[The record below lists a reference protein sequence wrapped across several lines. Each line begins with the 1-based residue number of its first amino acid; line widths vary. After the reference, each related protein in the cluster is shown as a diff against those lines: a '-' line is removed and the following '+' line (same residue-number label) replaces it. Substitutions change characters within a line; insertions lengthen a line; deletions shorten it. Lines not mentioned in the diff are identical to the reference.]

1 MSYHQGHDP
10 DMISKEAIFVFLQS
24 KTLAFEKRGMK
35 PIQDMNNSAQMTIDY
50 VAGMGIFLLAV
61 AFVFQFMYG
70 LFTPFQSN
78 SDEITLASD
87 RASMILVDSLLAA
100 DGLRGSSVVN
110 QSNLYYFNNTKFN
123 QSNMTIYRNTLS
135 ELGLNSS
142 EITYEMNFSVAG
154 LDGSIMNSSGLVIP
168 ENLGVGQT
176 RRLVLIVNPSTGSK
190 ETAFI
195 SVKVW

>member
-1 MSYHQGHDP
+1 
-10 DMISKEAIFVFLQS
+10 MISKEAIFVFLQS
-24 KTLAFEKRGMK
+24 ITLVFEKRGVK
-35 PIQDMNNSAQMTIDY
+35 PILNINNINNNAQMTIDY

-87 RASMILVDSLLAA
+87 RASTILVDRLLAA
-100 DGLRGSSVVN
+100 DGLAGSSIVD
-110 QSNLYYFNNTKFN
+110 QGKLYYFNNTKFN
-123 QSNMTIYRNTLS
+123 QSNKTIYRNTLG

-142 EITYEMNFSVAG
+142 EIIFDMNLSVAR
-154 LDGSIMNSSGLVIP
+154 LNGSMMNSSGPVIP
-168 ENLGVGQT
+168 ENLNAGQT
-176 RRLVLIVNPSTGSK
+176 RRLVLIVNSSTGYNES
-190 ETAFI
+190 AFI